1 MSKESVFVLLTVY
14 TCFDVLSQQCVQELN
29 VLNVN
34 DNLLPYQLLH
44 VEEERLEDCCVV
56 AAYRDVE
63 AIL

>member
-1 MSKESVFVLLTVY
+1 MF
-14 TCFDVLSQQCVQELN
+14 N
-29 VLNVN
+29 N